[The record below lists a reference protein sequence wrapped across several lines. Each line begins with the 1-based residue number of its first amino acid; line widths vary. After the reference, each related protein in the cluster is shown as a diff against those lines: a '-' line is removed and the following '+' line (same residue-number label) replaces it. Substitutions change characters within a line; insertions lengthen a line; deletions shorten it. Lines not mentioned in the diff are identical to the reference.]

1 MIFGANVCGRTN
13 IIDWHLIENKDFFMK
28 NKLNILFLSF
38 GLLFGA
44 CNTATTTQKTPADN
58 TSAPPANSSKTENN
72 TADSKFPPAP
82 AAVMTANVKLVDGG
96 TVKFENQSGK
106 VLLLNLWATWCGPCR
121 QEMPD
126 LIEMQNKYG
135 DQGFEIVG
143 LNTDDETPEQV
154 KPFVEE
160 MKLNYKI
167 GWANAEM
174 MKEFMGISGVAAI
187 PQSFLID
194 RNGRL
199 RGAFVGGGSALE
211 KMKVSVEKLMAEKN

>member
-1 MIFGANVCGRTN
+1 
-13 IIDWHLIENKDFFMK
+13 MK
-28 NKLNILFLSF
+28 NKLKILLLSF
-38 GLLFGA
+38 GLLFAA
-44 CNTATTTQKTPADN
+44 CNTATTTQKTPGDN
-58 TSAPPANSSKTENN
+58 TSTVPSSNTETAGNNSPAT
-72 TADSKFPPAP
+72 DSKFPPAP
-82 AAVMTANVKLVDGG
+82 AAVMTTDVKLVDGG
-96 TVKFENQSGK
+96 TVKFENESGK

-143 LNTDDETPEQV
+143 LNTDDETPEQI

-160 MKLNYKI
+160 MKLNYKV
-167 GWANAEM
+167 GWAKEEM
-174 MKEFMGISGVAAI
+174 TKELMRISGVAAI

-199 RGAFVGGGSALE
+199 RGVFVGGGSALE
-211 KMKVSVEKLMAEKN
+211 KLKDSVEKVMSEKS